1 VLIGNHGDVVI
12 NGDRAWWFY
21 FGGQYGRNANINWA
35 VIPTATQPGDTPGA
49 STAPAT
55 ATVPGRGGRG
65 GAAIN
70 VVELKVMDG
79 KLMYTNPN
87 QPVYIDLGNQR
98 ELEK

>member
-21 FGGQYGRNANINWA
+21 FGGQYGRNANIDWS
-35 VIPTATQPGDTPGA
+35 VIPATQPGA
-49 STAPAT
+49 SAAPA
-55 ATVPGRGGRG
+55 AAAAPARGGRG

-70 VVELKVMDG
+70 VVELKVIDG
-79 KLMYTNPN
+79 KLMYSDPT
-87 QPVYIDLGNQR
+87 QPVYIDLGDQR